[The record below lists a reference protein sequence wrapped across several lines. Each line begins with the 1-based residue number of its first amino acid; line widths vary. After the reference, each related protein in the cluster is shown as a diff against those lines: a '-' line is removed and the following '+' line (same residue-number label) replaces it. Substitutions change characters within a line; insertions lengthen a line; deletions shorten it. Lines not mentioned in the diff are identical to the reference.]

1 MRQSGEHT
9 LMYCIVTPRLW
20 TVYIWR
26 VNDGVGLYVVQC
38 TIAPMCYLCALTNF
52 RVGTRCSTLLYDS
65 GCKERTIF
73 GRTAFLL
80 LLPSLG
86 ALLVMVMQSS
96 VQCSHGAVQ
105 LIWNN
110 LIGGWCRWQPVHH
123 HCVRA
128 TQCSHEADALHKLF
142 LGQLHSGAPGH
153 LCVAA
158 AWGVMWGWSRVEVWK
173 CPPPPD
179 WLQISPLMDR
189 RGSQPPT
196 YPPTT
201 LVCRSAFKL

>member
-1 MRQSGEHT
+1 
-9 LMYCIVTPRLW
+9 
-20 TVYIWR
+20 
-26 VNDGVGLYVVQC
+26 
-38 TIAPMCYLCALTNF
+38 MCYLCALTNF
-52 RVGTRCSTLLYDS
+52 RVGTRCSTLWFESD
-65 GCKERTIF
+65 CKERTIF
-73 GRTAFLL
+73 GRSAVLL

-142 LGQLHSGAPGH
+142 LGQWHSAAPGH
-153 LCVAA
+153 LCVVA
-158 AWGVMWGWSRVEVWK
+158 AWGVMRGYIEHSRSVEVSSS
-173 CPPPPD
+173 P
-179 WLQISPLMDR
+179 WLAPNFPTN
-189 RGSQPPT
+189 GSTWLPTTHTTHQPP
-196 YPPTT
+196 
-201 LVCRSAFKL
+201 LSAEVHSNYNSYYKKPAQSSLNPRNCLWFLS

>member
-9 LMYCIVTPRLW
+9 LMYCIVTPPFL

-26 VNDGVGLYVVQC
+26 VNNGGSLYVQC
-38 TIAPMCYLCALTNF
+38 TIALMCYLCALTNF
-52 RVGTRCSTLLYDS
+52 RVGTRCTTLLS
-65 GCKERTIF
+65 NLWFQERRIF
-73 GRTAFLL
+73 GRTVLL
-80 LLPSLG
+80 LFLPSLG
-86 ALLVMVMQSS
+86 ALLVMVMQNS

-142 LGQLHSGAPGH
+142 LGQWHSGAPGH

-158 AWGVMWGWSRVEVWK
+158 AWGVNARVE
-173 CPPPPD
+173 
-179 WLQISPLMDR
+179 
-189 RGSQPPT
+189 
-196 YPPTT
+196 
-201 LVCRSAFKL
+201 